1 MWWERWIPKLYLT
14 KSNICGV
21 ECIYSETGISFNY
34 AVLNIKKNK
43 VEVSVQGTTTDAK
56 EILTL
61 AKKLSAVVSLA
72 IVGKGV
78 ITKKIIF
85 KSNPRVIEIQDDLE
99 KLLEFC
105 QDYGY
110 RYNEADLYNF
120 KSYAWQQY
128 NKYSQ
133 GKNAKN
139 MWDEDTR
146 RLAGRF

>member
-1 MWWERWIPKLYLT
+1 M
-14 KSNICGV
+14 
-21 ECIYSETGISFNY
+21 
-34 AVLNIKKNK
+34 
-43 VEVSVQGTTTDAK
+43 AK
-56 EILTL
+56 ITL
-61 AKKLSAVVSLA
+61 
-72 IVGKGV
+72 
-78 ITKKIIF
+78 

-139 MWDEDTR
+139 MWDEDLR
-146 RLAGRF
+146 RFAGYRQA

>member
-1 MWWERWIPKLYLT
+1 M
-14 KSNICGV
+14 
-21 ECIYSETGISFNY
+21 
-34 AVLNIKKNK
+34 
-43 VEVSVQGTTTDAK
+43 AK
-56 EILTL
+56 
-61 AKKLSAVVSLA
+61 
-72 IVGKGV
+72 
-78 ITKKIIF
+78 ITF

-133 GKNAKN
+133 GKNAKS

-146 RLAGRF
+146 RFAGRF

>member
-1 MWWERWIPKLYLT
+1 M
-14 KSNICGV
+14 
-21 ECIYSETGISFNY
+21 
-34 AVLNIKKNK
+34 
-43 VEVSVQGTTTDAK
+43 AK
-56 EILTL
+56 
-61 AKKLSAVVSLA
+61 
-72 IVGKGV
+72 
-78 ITKKIIF
+78 ITY
-85 KSNPRVIEIQDDLE
+85 KSNPRVAEIQEDLE

-133 GKNAKN
+133 GKNAKS

-146 RLAGRF
+146 RFAGRF

>member
-1 MWWERWIPKLYLT
+1 M
-14 KSNICGV
+14 
-21 ECIYSETGISFNY
+21 
-34 AVLNIKKNK
+34 
-43 VEVSVQGTTTDAK
+43 AK
-56 EILTL
+56 ITL
-61 AKKLSAVVSLA
+61 
-72 IVGKGV
+72 
-78 ITKKIIF
+78 

-139 MWDEDTR
+139 MWDEDAR
-146 RLAGRF
+146 RFAGYRG

>member
-1 MWWERWIPKLYLT
+1 M
-14 KSNICGV
+14 
-21 ECIYSETGISFNY
+21 
-34 AVLNIKKNK
+34 
-43 VEVSVQGTTTDAK
+43 AK
-56 EILTL
+56 
-61 AKKLSAVVSLA
+61 
-72 IVGKGV
+72 
-78 ITKKIIF
+78 ITY

-139 MWDEDTR
+139 MWDEDAR
-146 RLAGRF
+146 RFAGRF

>member
-1 MWWERWIPKLYLT
+1 M
-14 KSNICGV
+14 
-21 ECIYSETGISFNY
+21 
-34 AVLNIKKNK
+34 
-43 VEVSVQGTTTDAK
+43 AK
-56 EILTL
+56 
-61 AKKLSAVVSLA
+61 
-72 IVGKGV
+72 
-78 ITKKIIF
+78 ITI

-110 RYNEADLYNF
+110 RYIEADLYNF

-146 RLAGRF
+146 RFAGRF